1 MTSPGEL
8 MTAKIEKS
16 QQHQTK
22 CINPATG
29 KSIGFSPIHSISDL
43 KDSIEKARIAQ
54 QEWILLPIKERV
66 LKIKRIN
73 DYLIDNADTLAE
85 IISEDNGKTKIDA
98 LATEV
103 FPAALAIKY
112 YCKKA
117 SKFLRDKNLSY
128 STFVLSFKRSKIRR
142 VPYGVIGIFS
152 PWNYPFSIPFADVI
166 MALLAGNAV
175 ILKVASEIQK
185 VGLAIKD
192 CIDYADLPENLF
204 SYMNIPGR
212 IAGNAFLEKGIDKL
226 CFTGSVDV
234 GKKLMVKAS
243 ETLTPITL
251 ELGGN
256 DPMLICEDADLE
268 RAAGGAAWAGFQ
280 NCGQSCG
287 GVERIYVHEM
297 VYDEFLKELTK
308 RVETFRI
315 GIGSDYNNDLG
326 AMTTERQIDTIKKH
340 INDALK
346 KGGRIHAQSMV
357 PEEVNLKNFIPAT
370 ILTNVD
376 HEMLVMNEESFG
388 PVVGVMKIS
397 SMDEAVKLANDSDLG
412 LTGSVWSKDKNNATE
427 LAKKI
432 QAGAITINDHLMSH
446 GLHETPWGG
455 FKQSGTGRTH
465 GEIGFSGMTQPQV
478 IVNDIL
484 PFVKKD
490 LWWFPFNKKVY
501 EGLLGLMD
509 FLFADSFGKKI
520 SGFFKTLKIVPRIF
534 KS

>member
-1 MTSPGEL
+1 MVS
-8 MTAKIEKS
+8 IS
-16 QQHQTK
+16 QNAQIKQSE

-29 KSIGFSPIHSISDL
+29 KIIGYSLIHNISDL
-43 KDSIEKARIAQ
+43 NNSIEKAKIAQ
-54 QEWILLPIKERV
+54 REWAILTIKERV
-66 LKIKRIN
+66 TKIKKIN
-73 DYLIDNADTLAE
+73 DYLINNADSIAE

-103 FPAALAIKY
+103 FPAAIALKY
-112 YCKKA
+112 YCKNA
-117 SKFLRDKNLSY
+117 RKFLDDKKLSS
-128 STFVLSFKRSKIRR
+128 STFILSFKRSRIRR

-166 MALLAGNAV
+166 MAFLAGNAV
-175 ILKVASEIQK
+175 ILKVASETQK
-185 VGLAIKD
+185 VGLALKE
-192 CIDYADLPENLF
+192 CIESADLPENLF
-204 SYMNIPGR
+204 SFINMPGR
-212 IAGNAFLEKGIDKL
+212 IAGNAFLENGIDKL

-234 GKKLMVKAS
+234 GKKLMSKAS

-256 DPMLICEDADLE
+256 DAMLVCEDADLQ

-287 GVERIYVHEM
+287 GVERIYVHELI
-297 VYDEFLKELTK
+297 YDEFLKELTK
-308 RVETFRI
+308 KIETFRI
-315 GIGSDYNNDLG
+315 GIGTDYDNDLG
-326 AMTTERQIDTIKKH
+326 TMTTERQIDTIKKH

-346 KGGRIHAQSMV
+346 KGGRIYAQSMV
-357 PEEVNLKNFIPAT
+357 PEEVKLKNFIPAT
-370 ILTNVD
+370 ILTNVNHD
-376 HEMLVMNEESFG
+376 MLVMQEESFG
-388 PVVGVMKIS
+388 PIVGVMKVS
-397 SMDEAVKLANDSDLG
+397 SMEEAIKLANDSDLG
-412 LTGSVWSKDKNNATE
+412 LTGSVWSKNRKYAIE
-427 LAKKI
+427 LGKQI

-478 IVNDIL
+478 IVNDVL

-490 LWWFPFNKKVY
+490 LWWFPFNKKIY
-501 EGLLGLMD
+501 DGLLGIMD
-509 FLFADSFGKKI
+509 FLYSNSLGKRI
-520 SGFFKTLKIVPRIF
+520 LGLFKTLKIVSRMF